1 MKVYIHYR
9 RDIYDAE
16 HDEHNVRDRMIQ
28 ISYDVFSLHKIAKD
42 INKYMQDDEL
52 VISVIFEYNVPFFDD
67 TISEEIVEAIQ
78 EEIRR

>member
-67 TISEEIVEAIQ
+67 TISEEIVEDIQ